1 MEQKESKSWYAIGL
15 VFQLGFSLAL
25 PLVVG
30 TAGGAWLDKKF
41 SASPLFTLIGLMVG
55 LSIAGY
61 TFYIDML
68 PLIKRNK
75 KK

>member
-1 MEQKESKSWYAIGL
+1 MEKEKSNSLYAIGL

-61 TFYIDML
+61 TFYVDML

>member
-1 MEQKESKSWYAIGL
+1 MEQKEFQSWYAFGL

-25 PLVVG
+25 PLVIG
-30 TAGGAWLDKKF
+30 IAGGAWLDKKF
-41 SASPLFTLIGLMVG
+41 STSPLFTLIGLMVG

-61 TFYIDML
+61 SFYMDIL